1 MDQHDSASPEEREWR
16 IEGTGASPGIA
27 IGRTFRYRDR
37 TNAPADSDDP
47 ARRLTFDQVPPELA
61 RLQAAISQVRAN
73 IITAQATVSTSV
85 DQDEAEVFD
94 AHLLM
99 LEDPALTGE
108 VERRIRQEH
117 QPALPALRETAGQLV
132 DQFKQLDDEY
142 LRGRA
147 VDVED
152 VASQLANALTG
163 NDSGPVELP
172 QDAIVIADQLLP
184 SDIALFDP
192 GEVAGIVTG
201 QGSRTSHIA
210 ILARALQLPT
220 IVGVG
225 TDLQRVE
232 SGTPAIVDGDQGRL
246 ILSPGPETL
255 SHYQQRLRAG
265 LLVEAERLG
274 DRDAPAVTLDGI
286 RIQLFAN
293 IGGPEQAAP
302 ALAMGAEGVGLF
314 RTEFL
319 FIDRPEAA
327 GLPDEEEQRSAY
339 QRALEVFGPGRP
351 VVVRTLDVG
360 GDKPVPGIELPAE
373 ANPFLGVRGLRL
385 TLRYPELLRTQ
396 LRALLRAATEGDL
409 WIMLPMVTTVQDVR
423 DARAIVDEVR
433 AELTQAGVPHRDD
446 VPLGI
451 MVETPAAAL
460 TATSLAQ
467 EVDFFSLGTND
478 LTQYVLAV
486 DRTQDELSQRYS
498 SLEPAVLR
506 LIGETV
512 AAADAAGKPVAVCGE
527 MAGDPTA
534 IPILLGLGVREL
546 SMTGGSIGRAKE
558 VIAALRISEAE
569 EMVRRRLAG

>member
-1 MDQHDSASPEEREWR
+1 MDQQDTASPEEREWR

-37 TNAPADSDDP
+37 TNAPAGSDDP
-47 ARRLTFDQVPPELA
+47 AKRLTFDQVPPELA

-73 IITAQATVSTSV
+73 IITAQATVSASV

-99 LEDPALTGE
+99 LDDPALTGE
-108 VERRIRQEH
+108 VERRIRHEH
-117 QPALPALRETAGQLV
+117 QPALTALRETAAQLV

-147 VDVED
+147 ADVED
-152 VASQLANALTG
+152 VASQLADALSG
-163 NDSGPVELP
+163 NDAGPVELP
-172 QDAIVIADQLLP
+172 KDAIVIADQLLP

-220 IVGVG
+220 IVGAG
-225 TDLQRVE
+225 PELQRVE
-232 SGTPAIVDGDQGRL
+232 GGTSAIVDGDQGSL
-246 ILSPGPETL
+246 ILSPGPGTL
-255 SHYQQRLRAG
+255 SHYQQRLSAERLA
-265 LLVEAERLG
+265 EAERVSV
-274 DRDAPAVTLDGI
+274 RDAPAVTLDGI
-286 RIQLFAN
+286 PIRLFAN

-302 ALAMGAEGVGLF
+302 ALAMGAEGIGLF

-319 FIDRPEAA
+319 FIDRPESA
-327 GLPDEEEQRSAY
+327 GLPGEEEQRGAY
-339 QRALEVFGPGRP
+339 QQALEVFAPRP
-351 VVVRTLDVG
+351 VVIRTLDAG

-396 LRALLRAATEGDL
+396 LRALLRAATAGDL

-423 DARAIVDEVR
+423 DARAIVDDVR
-433 AELTQAGVPHRDD
+433 AELTQASVPHRDD

-460 TATSLAQ
+460 TATSLAR

-498 SLEPAVLR
+498 ALEPAVLR

-512 AAADAAGKPVAVCGE
+512 AAADAAGKPVAICGE
-527 MAGDPTA
+527 MAGDPAA
-534 IPILLGLGVREL
+534 IPFLLGLGVREL
-546 SMTGGSIGRAKE
+546 SMTASSIDRAKE
-558 VIAALRISEAE
+558 VIAALRVSEAE
-569 EMVRRRLAG
+569 EMVRRRLSG